1 MEKIMKKFAAVMLT
15 IMMTASLA
23 ACAGNK
29 ETAETSAQTAGAE
42 SSAEAAVSEASQGET
57 KTESA
62 AETGNTDQ
70 AAGSESAGEAD
81 ANTAGAAVDADEEG
95 ESKVLVAY
103 FSVTNRTKGIAEYLA
118 DGLNADL
125 YEVTPEDPY
134 TEADINYN
142 DSNSR
147 TSIEM
152 NDESARPTINGTV
165 DNMDQYDVVFLGYP
179 IWWGKA
185 PKIMRTF
192 VESYDFSGK
201 TVIPFCTSASSG
213 IGSSASDLEA
223 LTSGAAWLEG
233 HRFSGSDSEAT
244 VMDWVKGLNY

>member
-1 MEKIMKKFAAVMLT
+1 MLT
-15 IMMTASLA
+15 VMMTASLA

-29 ETAETSAQTAGAE
+29 EQTETSAQAAGVESSVREAE
-42 SSAEAAVSEASQGET
+42 SVEESKEETKAEAG
-57 KTESA
+57 SA
-62 AETGNTDQ
+62 NQ

-81 ANTAGAAVDADEEG
+81 ADTDGAAANG
-95 ESKVLVAY
+95 ASNVLVAY
-103 FSVTNRTKGIAEYLA
+103 FSATNHTKNIAEHLA

-125 YEVTPEDPY
+125 YEITPEDPY
-134 TEADINYN
+134 TDADLNYN
-142 DSNSR
+142 DNNSR
-147 TSIEM
+147 TTIEM
-152 NDESARPTINGTV
+152 NDESSRPAIGGTV
-165 DNMDQYDVVFLGYP
+165 DNMDQYDVVFVGYP

-213 IGSSASDLEA
+213 IGASASDLET

-233 HRFSGSDSEAT
+233 HRFSGSDSEEN
-244 VMDWVKGLNY
+244 VMQWAKGLNY

>member
-1 MEKIMKKFAAVMLT
+1 MKKFAAVMLT

-70 AAGSESAGEAD
+70 AAGSESAGETDVDTDVAA
-81 ANTAGAAVDADEEG
+81 ANVDG
-95 ESKVLVAY
+95 TSKVLVAY
-103 FSVTNRTKGIAEYLA
+103 FSVTNHTKGIAEYLA

-125 YEVTPEDPY
+125 YEITPEDPY

-165 DNMDQYDVVFLGYP
+165 DNMDQYDVVFVGYP

-244 VMDWVKGLNY
+244 VMDWAKGLNY

>member
-1 MEKIMKKFAAVMLT
+1 MKKFAAVMLT

-23 ACAGNK
+23 ACTGNK
-29 ETAETSAQTAGAE
+29 EQAE
-42 SSAEAAVSEASQGET
+42 SSVSETASAEESQGEAG
-57 KTESA
+57 SA
-62 AETGNTDQ
+62 DQ
-70 AAGSESAGEAD
+70 AAGGEITGEAD
-81 ANTAGAAVDADEEG
+81 ADTDGGANI
-95 ESKVLVAY
+95 LVAY
-103 FSVTNRTKGIAEYLA
+103 FSATSRTKGIAEHLA

-125 YEVTPEDPY
+125 YEIVPEDPY
-134 TEADINYN
+134 TDADLNYN
-142 DSNSR
+142 DNNSR
-147 TSIEM
+147 TTIEM
-152 NDESARPTINGTV
+152 NDESSRPAINGTV
-165 DNMDQYDVVFLGYP
+165 DNMDQYDVVFIGYP

-223 LTSGAAWLEG
+223 LTSGATWLEG

-244 VMDWVKGLNY
+244 VMDWAKGLNY

>member
-1 MEKIMKKFAAVMLT
+1 MKKFAAVILA
-15 IMMTASLA
+15 IMMTTSLA
-23 ACAGNK
+23 ACGGNK
-29 ETAETSAQTAGAE
+29 ETAETSAQAASVE
-42 SSAEAAVSEASQGET
+42 SSASEAMSSEESLGET
-57 KTESA
+57 K
-62 AETGNTDQ
+62 AEGAGEAGNAD
-70 AAGSESAGEAD
+70 SESAGEAA
-81 ANTAGAAVDADEEG
+81 ANAAADG

-103 FSVTNRTKGIAEYLA
+103 FSVTNHTKSIAEHLA

-125 YEVTPEDPY
+125 YEITPEDPY

-142 DSNSR
+142 DNNSR

-152 NDESARPTINGTV
+152 NDESARPAINGTV
-165 DNMDQYDVVFLGYP
+165 DNMDQYDVVFVGYP

-223 LTSGAAWLEG
+223 LTSGATWLEG

-244 VMDWVKGLNY
+244 VMDWAKGLNY

>member
-1 MEKIMKKFAAVMLT
+1 MKKFAAVMLT

-23 ACAGNK
+23 ACTGNK
-29 ETAETSAQTAGAE
+29 EQAE
-42 SSAEAAVSEASQGET
+42 SSVSETASVEESQGET
-57 KTESA
+57 KTEGA
-62 AETGNTDQ
+62 AE
-70 AAGSESAGEAD
+70 AGSESAGEAD
-81 ANTAGAAVDADEEG
+81 ADTDGGTNI
-95 ESKVLVAY
+95 LVAY
-103 FSVTNRTKGIAEYLA
+103 FSATSRTKGIAEYLA

-125 YEVTPEDPY
+125 YEIVPEDPY
-134 TEADINYN
+134 TDADLNYN
-142 DSNSR
+142 DNNSR
-147 TSIEM
+147 TTIEM
-152 NDESARPTINGTV
+152 NDESSRPAINGTV
-165 DNMDQYDVVFLGYP
+165 DNMDQYDVVFVGYP

-223 LTSGAAWLEG
+223 LTSGATWLEG

-244 VMDWVKGLNY
+244 VMDWAKGLNY